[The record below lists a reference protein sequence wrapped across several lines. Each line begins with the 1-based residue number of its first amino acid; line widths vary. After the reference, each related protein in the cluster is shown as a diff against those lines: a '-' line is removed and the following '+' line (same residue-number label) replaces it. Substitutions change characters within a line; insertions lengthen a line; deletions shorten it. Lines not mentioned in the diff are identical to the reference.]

1 MFPDLLTMYAGD
13 VDPSI
18 VAFLD
23 SKGIDAQRVE
33 VMMNKKSG
41 FLGLTGQTD
50 IREVHKKA
58 DAGDDDARLALKLFA
73 RRVRNYI
80 GAYMFQLNGE
90 LDAIVF
96 TAGIGE
102 HDSAMREMI
111 CESMGW
117 AGVVLDTDLNA
128 SEEATS
134 GKNPVAIHSST
145 SKVSILVMPTDEEG
159 SIAEQTL
166 AVMKDCFL

>member
-1 MFPDLLTMYAGD
+1 MHAGD

-23 SKGIDAQRVE
+23 AKGIDAQSVE

-41 FLGLTGQTD
+41 FLGLTGQAD

-58 DAGDDDARLALKLFA
+58 DAGDDDAILALKLFA

-80 GAYMFQLNGE
+80 GAYMFQLNGNI
-90 LDAIVF
+90 DAIVF

-102 HDSAMREMI
+102 HDSGMREMI
-111 CESMGW
+111 CENMGW
-117 AGVVLDTDLNA
+117 AGVILDSSLNA
-128 SEEATS
+128 RKEATS
-134 GKNPVAIHSST
+134 GGASVAIHHST
-145 SKVSILVMPTDEEG
+145 SKVSILVMPTDEER

-166 AVMKDCFL
+166 AVMKEDHQQ

>member
-1 MFPDLLTMYAGD
+1 MNTLTGD

-23 SKGIDAQRVE
+23 SKGMDPQKVE
-33 VMMNKKSG
+33 TVMNKQSG
-41 FLGLTGQTD
+41 FFGLTGESD

-58 DAGDDDARLALKLFA
+58 DAGDSDAALALKVFA

-80 GAYMFQLNGE
+80 GAYMFQLNGDV
-90 LDAIVF
+90 DAIVF

-102 HDSAMREMI
+102 HDSAMRQMI
-111 CESMGW
+111 CESMDW
-117 AGVVLDTDLNA
+117 AGVVLDAGLNA
-128 SEEATS
+128 TEEATL
-134 GKNPVAIHSST
+134 GEKPTAIHDSI

-166 AVMKDCFL
+166 AVMNSPIGVPA

>member
-1 MFPDLLTMYAGD
+1 MHAGD

-23 SKGIDAQRVE
+23 AKGIDAQSVE

-41 FLGLTGQTD
+41 FLGLAGQAD

-58 DAGDDDARLALKLFA
+58 DDGDDDAILALKLFA

-80 GAYMFQLNGE
+80 GAYMFQLNGNI
-90 LDAIVF
+90 DAIVF

-111 CESMGW
+111 CENMGW
-117 AGVVLDTDLNA
+117 AGVILDSSLNA
-128 SEEATS
+128 RKEATS
-134 GKNPVAIHSST
+134 GEASVAIHHST
-145 SKVSILVMPTDEEG
+145 SKVSILVMPTDEER

-166 AVMKDCFL
+166 AVMKEHYQQ